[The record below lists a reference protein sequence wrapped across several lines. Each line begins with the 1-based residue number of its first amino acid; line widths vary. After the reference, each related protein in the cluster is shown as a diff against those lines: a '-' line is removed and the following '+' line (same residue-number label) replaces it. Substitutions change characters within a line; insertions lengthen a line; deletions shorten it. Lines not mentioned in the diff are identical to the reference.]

1 MNHRNGWASPNQLK
15 PLREKTGVSGGRTP
29 APGRPGLRATA
40 VALACPAG
48 FGTSRRPVTRTGSL
62 KHPPP
67 PPPHSAP
74 RGSNL
79 LENLAYRALRAEQS
93 LKCSWAILP

>member
-62 KHPPP
+62 KHPPR
-67 PPPHSAP
+67 P
-74 RGSNL
+74 RRIVRPAVPICWRTLPTAHFVPS
-79 LENLAYRALRAEQS
+79 S
-93 LKCSWAILP
+93 L